1 MLTRSLDIGILM
13 QDNGEYEIA
22 VMEPESG
29 FTASFAYKAGSEYK
43 AATFEDVTEEI
54 RSWIIML
61 DEERETIKEE
71 EGENE

>member
-13 QDNGEYEIA
+13 HDNGEYEIA

-29 FTASFAYKAGSEYK
+29 FTASFTYKAGSEYK

-61 DEERETIKEE
+61 DEEREAIKEDD
-71 EGENE
+71 GENE

>member
-1 MLTRSLDIGILM
+1 MLTRRLDIGILM

-22 VMEPESG
+22 VTEPESG

-61 DEERETIKEE
+61 DEEREAIKEE
-71 EGENE
+71 EEV

>member
-1 MLTRSLDIGILM
+1 MLTRNLDIGILM

-22 VMEPESG
+22 VTEPESG

-61 DEERETIKEE
+61 DEERSCILDED
-71 EGENE
+71 